1 MADTIPLMQ
10 MARQI
15 LQEYKYN
22 PKDGEG
28 LALLSSNAL
37 SMSEATLA
45 LHKYDKLFKMAEIGI
60 ALAILAENGKYLVN
74 YLLGNWEHFSK
85 YKPLFFKLCPLF
97 QVIAPL
103 LEYLDKNLPST
114 GVPKMRQFRILENI
128 WKIIPYWLKKRILHI
143 VI

>member
-37 SMSEATLA
+37 SMSEAALA

-60 ALAILAENGKYLVN
+60 ALAILAENGKYLN
-74 YLLGNWEHFSK
+74 YLLLTKSGTFLQALFLNFA
-85 YKPLFFKLCPLF
+85 LFF
-97 QVIAPL
+97 
-103 LEYLDKNLPST
+103 
-114 GVPKMRQFRILENI
+114 R
-128 WKIIPYWLKKRILHI
+128 
-143 VI
+143 

>member
-37 SMSEATLA
+37 SMSEASLA

-60 ALAILAENGKYLVN
+60 ALAILAENGKYLN
-74 YLLGNWEHFSK
+74 YLLLTKSGTFLQA
-85 YKPLFFKLCPLF
+85 LFLNFCPLF

-103 LEYLDKNLPST
+103 LEYLDKNLP
-114 GVPKMRQFRILENI
+114 
-128 WKIIPYWLKKRILHI
+128 
-143 VI
+143 

>member
-37 SMSEATLA
+37 SMSEASLA

-60 ALAILAENGKYLVN
+60 ALAILAENGKYLN
-74 YLLGNWEHFSK
+74 YLLRNRGH
-85 YKPLFFKLCPLF
+85 FFKVF
-97 QVIAPL
+97 
-103 LEYLDKNLPST
+103 
-114 GVPKMRQFRILENI
+114 F
-128 WKIIPYWLKKRILHI
+128 
-143 VI
+143 

>member
-1 MADTIPLMQ
+1 MYPIHLGHSVFAYLLILEIYFQLLGMADTIPLMQ

-74 YLLGNWEHFSK
+74 YLLGN
-85 YKPLFFKLCPLF
+85 
-97 QVIAPL
+97 
-103 LEYLDKNLPST
+103 
-114 GVPKMRQFRILENI
+114 
-128 WKIIPYWLKKRILHI
+128 
-143 VI
+143 

>member
-1 MADTIPLMQ
+1 MTKYIIGEIFSSGGATLYKNPTDHTVITLTGMADTIPLMQ

-15 LQEYKYN
+15 LPEYKYN

-60 ALAILAENGKYLVN
+60 ALAILAENGKY
-74 YLLGNWEHFSK
+74 
-85 YKPLFFKLCPLF
+85 
-97 QVIAPL
+97 
-103 LEYLDKNLPST
+103 
-114 GVPKMRQFRILENI
+114 
-128 WKIIPYWLKKRILHI
+128 
-143 VI
+143 

>member
-60 ALAILAENGKYLVN
+60 ALAILAENGKYLN
-74 YLLGNWEHFSK
+74 YLLRNSSS
-85 YKPLFFKLCPLF
+85 FFKLCPLF
-97 QVIAPL
+97 QEIAPL
-103 LEYLDKNLPST
+103 LEYLDKNLP
-114 GVPKMRQFRILENI
+114 
-128 WKIIPYWLKKRILHI
+128 
-143 VI
+143 

>member
-85 YKPLFFKLCPLF
+85 YKPLFFLNSALF
-97 QVIAPL
+97 
-103 LEYLDKNLPST
+103 
-114 GVPKMRQFRILENI
+114 FR
-128 WKIIPYWLKKRILHI
+128 
-143 VI
+143 